1 MHRIHYAGDSVLTGS
16 AIARALIEYAEMLA
30 KAATATTLGIP
41 TREPDGSIGSTT
53 MLVGPASQLIA
64 DAEHSEYEE
73 LVDEV
78 LVERLRRLTDA
89 LRRPAGPGHTLSQG
103 PSTDVFDDL

>member
-1 MHRIHYAGDSVLTGS
+1 MHRIHHAGDSVLTGS

-30 KAATATTLGIP
+30 KAATATTLDIP

-73 LVDEV
+73 LVDEA

-89 LRRPAGPGHTLSQG
+89 LRRPPGPAPTLSQG